1 MSTNP
6 RFPFARAIGADL
18 AGWGFFL
25 CTQKDVRQG
34 RTGDLFISLTLQ
46 DKTGLIKGRI
56 FNEAAR
62 LREEFDSGDF
72 VKVQGRTD
80 LYNGRVQLLVERIRR
95 INPDQDAPQGFREED
110 CVLSAAR
117 PVDEMWAELEELVAH
132 VQDPHIRELLKRLT
146 VQHGDK
152 LRIWPAAQTVH
163 HAYRGGFLEHV
174 LSVTRSALIL
184 GTAYGANKDLL
195 TAGALL
201 HDIGKLQELAYDRA
215 TSYSREGNLVGHVT
229 LGVIMVREATNG
241 IADFPEI
248 LRSQIE
254 HMIVSHHGHK
264 EYGAPV
270 EPMTIEAMIL
280 SAADD
285 LDAKINQ
292 VRAALAEDGEGEFTA
307 YHSRLGRVLW
317 RG

>member
-6 RFPFARAIGADL
+6 RFPSVRAIGADL
-18 AGWGFFL
+18 NGWGFFL

-46 DKTGLIKGRI
+46 DKTGLIRGRI

-62 LREEFDSGDF
+62 LREEFESGDF

-95 INPDQDAPQGFREED
+95 INPDQDKPLGFREED

-117 PVDEMWAELEELVAH
+117 PVEDMWAELEGLIDH
-132 VQDPHIRELLKRLT
+132 VQDPFIRELLKRIS
-146 VQHGDK
+146 VEHGEK

-163 HAYRGGFLEHV
+163 HAYRGGFLEHI
-174 LSVTRSALIL
+174 LSVTRSALML

-195 TAGALL
+195 TAGGLL
-201 HDIGKLQELAYDRA
+201 HDIGKLEELSYDRA

-229 LGVIMVREATNG
+229 LGVIMVRTAMNG
-241 IADFPEI
+241 VPDFPDV
-248 LRSQIE
+248 LRTQIE

-264 EYGAPV
+264 EFGAPV
-270 EPMTIEAMIL
+270 EPMTVEAMIL

-285 LDAKINQ
+285 LDAKLNQ

-307 YHSRLGRVLW
+307 YHQRLGRVLW